1 MKKTMLFL
9 LISVILCPLFALF
22 ASAEGADESIVD
34 VDLDWHPENAV
45 ANLKYMG
52 LGMLGIFVV
61 VGVVM
66 GITYALN
73 AITGKKK

>member
-1 MKKTMLFL
+1 MKKLILVL
-9 LISVILCPLFALF
+9 LTAVILCSLFALF

-34 VDLDWHPENAV
+34 VTLDWHPENAV
-45 ANLKYMG
+45 VNLKYMG

-66 GITYALN
+66 AITYALN